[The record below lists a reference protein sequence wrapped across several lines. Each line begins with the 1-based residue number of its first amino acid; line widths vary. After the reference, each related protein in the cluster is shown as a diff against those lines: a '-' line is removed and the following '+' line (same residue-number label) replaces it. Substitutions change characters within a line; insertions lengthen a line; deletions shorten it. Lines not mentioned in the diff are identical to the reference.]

1 MYTLL
6 IALSLGTENF
16 HVESYA
22 FDSEAAKSS
31 ALRVNAGLM
40 EVRHCLKA
48 LFPELLT
55 WKCIRYGAPHITAY
69 AKFFLIKLLYLLASI
84 RHHLLLIDLAVF
96 LMKVNKK
103 SPTNLLAMAVGKKQK
118 GNVNEIVKK
127 FPSTDFV
134 VMLFHY
140 DGVVDDWRD
149 LEWSSRAIHVSAVNQ
164 TKWWF
169 AKRFLHPDVISE
181 YAYIFLW
188 DEDLGVENFH
198 AGRYL
203 SIVKEEGL
211 HISQPA
217 LDPHKSEVHH
227 QITSRKEGVKL
238 HRRITGLSRSGKRC
252 FENSTD
258 PPCTGILQMGGN
270 DGSCFLMGI
279 MALRMNDW
287 IYAWGLDMQLG
298 YCAQGNRTQNIG
310 IIDSE
315 YVVHSGLPTLGGS
328 AENKVFLESGWIN
341 LILRSID
348 FHLFVSMP
356 ASINASPVIMAHSTI
371 KIIEENWFVYALEK
385 NRLQISIQDA
395 SEAWSWV
402 RKQSLV
408 ELERFK
414 RKWRKAV
421 SEDKSWIDPY
431 EQPVKRNS

>member
-1 MYTLL
+1 THLTPKRQRALL
-6 IALSLGTENF
+6 CGPLPLAILVSATFFFAS
-16 HVESYA
+16 A
-22 FDSEAAKSS
+22 FIVVDYKKGQCRPDGSEALPKGIVSRTS
-31 ALRVNAGLM
+31 NLEM
-40 EVRHCLKA
+40 
-48 LFPELLT
+48 
-55 WKCIRYGAPHITAY
+55 
-69 AKFFLIKLLYLLASI
+69 
-84 RHHLLLIDLAVF
+84 VF
-96 LMKVNKK
+96 DPSYYRIL
-103 SPTNLLAMAVGKKQK
+103 Q
-118 GNVNEIVKK
+118 

-134 VMLFHY
+134 IMLFHY
-140 DGVVDDWRD
+140 DGIVDEWRD
-149 LEWSSRAIHVSAVNQ
+149 LEWSSRAIHVSALNQ

-227 QITSRKEGVKL
+227 QMTSRKEGVKL

-252 FENSTD
+252 YENSTD
-258 PPCTGILQMGGN
+258 PPCTGWVEM
-270 DGSCFLMGI
+270 
-279 MALRMNDW
+279 MAPVFSWASWRCAWYIIQNDW

-328 AENKVFLESGWIN
+328 AENKVFLESGWIH
-341 LILRSID
+341 LILRCIE

-356 ASINASPVIMAHSTI
+356 ASINALPVIIGHSTI
-371 KIIEENWFVYALEK
+371 KM
-385 NRLQISIQDA
+385 SG
-395 SEAWSWV
+395 SSPWS
-402 RKQSLV
+402 
-408 ELERFK
+408 
-414 RKWRKAV
+414 
-421 SEDKSWIDPY
+421 
-431 EQPVKRNS
+431 N